1 MRSNYNSELEE
12 LEEEEEGM
20 AKLMLMFL
28 ALVTRVTM
36 RLVTK
41 MLNPGRKANNLVERL
56 SSTWDTQR
64 LTQR

>member
-1 MRSNYNSELEE
+1 
-12 LEEEEEGM
+12 M

-41 MLNPGRKANNLVERL
+41 TLNPGRKANNLVERL